1 MRGKDNGY
9 QKKKLYK
16 EYKVVQYAARS
27 GPAHSYMPWEHK

>member
-16 EYKVVQYAARS
+16 EYKVVQCAARS
-27 GPAHSYMPWEHK
+27 GPAHTDFPWGHK